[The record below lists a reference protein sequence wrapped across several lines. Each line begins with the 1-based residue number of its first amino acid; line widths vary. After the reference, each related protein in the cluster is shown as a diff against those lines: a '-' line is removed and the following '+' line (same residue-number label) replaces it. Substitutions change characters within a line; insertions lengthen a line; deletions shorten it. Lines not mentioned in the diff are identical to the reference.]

1 VDWVYLGPSPWLA
14 TCDRCEGRIE
24 MPAFGITLDS
34 FVRYLRLALNDH
46 ASCVRGIERRA
57 ESHG

>member
-1 VDWVYLGPSPWLA
+1 
-14 TCDRCEGRIE
+14 

-46 ASCVRGIERRA
+46 AACVRGIERVRD
-57 ESHG
+57 GR